1 MVTWSRGNT
10 AEDAK
15 VSHLFFLFLT
25 KKNYMS
31 TTIAHY
37 LYKRHSGWQIFPQP
51 PPTPKLYHP
60 CFLRIVWPWK
70 QNDPVEKWW
79 ERLADKSRRLSSFT
93 VAFISPSLL
102 SLPRWS
108 PCSPFP
114 QFLLLTFTSN
124 FCSLLIMCTLVS
136 LSHLNCRLHFFHSFK
151 LTNIYGPSLLRQEAS
166 WIRHWLYPQEL
177 CYLL

>member
-37 LYKRHSGWQIFPQP
+37 LYKHHSGWQIISTT
-51 PPTPKLYHP
+51 TPHSQNHP
-60 CFLRIVWPWK
+60 CFLRIVGPWK

-79 ERLADKSRRLSSFT
+79 ERLACKSRRPSSFR

-102 SLPRWS
+102 PPPLRPCQSPLPSFTSVSS

-114 QFLLLTFTSN
+114 QFLLLAFTSN
-124 FCSLLIMCTLVS
+124 FCSVLIMCTLVF
-136 LSHLNCRLHFFHSFK
+136 LSQLNCRLHSSFHS
-151 LTNIYGPSLLRQEAS
+151 T
-166 WIRHWLYPQEL
+166 
-177 CYLL
+177 